1 MSAYG
6 GDSNMQIENANVGFV
21 PRTNIRI
28 AMTAMIGADFGP
40 RLLQIA
46 KVF

>member
-1 MSAYG
+1 MSEKGYEA
-6 GDSNMQIENANVGFV
+6 DIERRRFNVADV
-21 PRTNIRI
+21 PTADIRI

-46 KVF
+46 KVV